1 MREPR
6 NGQEQQTN
14 YLVLSRSCGDLCA
27 EITAL
32 FADRPDIKVVVDRR
46 RGPGE
51 MPEIPD
57 RASTGIERRHAR
69 RTLNLTLV
77 LSESRGRSSRS

>member
-6 NGQEQQTN
+6 NGQEQQAN
-14 YLVLSRSCGDLCA
+14 YLVLSRSCGDLYA
-27 EITAL
+27 EIAAL

-51 MPEIPD
+51 MPEIPA
-57 RASTGIERRHAR
+57 RGSTEIERRQAR

-77 LSESRGRSSRS
+77 LSESRVGSSRG